1 MAIENISSAELL
13 QFLTTEYKIDTNTI
27 LQSFEM
33 SKREEILKKHPCRIW
48 QGATNGMWY
57 TYIPLQNGKRRLVK
71 KKNRKQVEDV
81 IIDFYKD
88 EPTVE
93 ETFNKWLDEKKRF
106 GEIQNAT
113 CDRYA
118 TDYRRYFNDSKLKD
132 RKIKTITESEIEEF
146 IKNQILINNLTS
158 KAYGGLRT
166 IIIGIWGYAY
176 KHKYTDVAIKTF
188 FSELQL
194 SGKMF
199 KVKPKYAEDEVFFD
213 DETDMLTEHFMRNN
227 PNVISYG
234 IILAMRTGLRVGEL
248 CSLTWDDV
256 DDHCIKVCKT
266 ETRYRIS
273 DSEYTREVKDNAK
286 TEAGNRIVLIDD
298 KAVELLRMIK
308 SLNPNGEYVFEIN
321 GKRCRGQSFT
331 RKLERACDAL
341 GIKPRPM
348 HKCRKTY
355 ITTLIN
361 ANVPESL
368 IIDQVGHTDIKTSK
382 QFYLYNNKTRNEALK
397 TLSDAICKK

>member
-1 MAIENISSAELL
+1 
-13 QFLTTEYKIDTNTI
+13 
-27 LQSFEM
+27 M
-33 SKREEILKKHPCRIW
+33 SKREEILQKHPCQIW

-57 TYIPLQNGKRRLVK
+57 TYIPLQNGKRRLIK

-88 EPTVE
+88 EPTVSE
-93 ETFNKWLDEKKRF
+93 VFDKWLNEKKQF
-106 GEIQNAT
+106 GEIQSAT

-118 TDYRRYFNDSKLKD
+118 ADYRRYFNDSKLKD
-132 RKIKTITESEIEEF
+132 RKIKTVTESEIEDH
-146 IKNQILINNLTS
+146 IKNQILNNNLTS

-188 FSELQL
+188 FNELQL
-194 SGKMF
+194 STKMF
-199 KVKPKYAEDEVFFD
+199 KVIPKYSKDEVFFD
-213 DETDMLTEHFMRNN
+213 EEVDVLTEHLLSHN

-234 IILAMRTGLRVGEL
+234 IILAMRTGLRVGEM

-256 DDHCIKVCKT
+256 GDHCIKVCKT

-298 KAVELLRMIK
+298 EAVEIFKRIRE
-308 SLNPNGEYVFEIN
+308 LNPRGDYVFEIN

-331 RKLERACDAL
+331 RKLERTCDTL
-341 GIKPRPM
+341 GLNPRSM